1 MPLRS
6 KILFLLVILTSVTF
20 GQIVVTDADIESG
33 QTYNMTA
40 NNTYILDGRVYV
52 EDNAVLNIEAGTVIK
67 GKEVPTAPEPVSALI
82 ICRGGKIFAT
92 GTQNEPIIFT
102 AESDDLS
109 DPTDLLYSDRK
120 LWGGVIMLGK
130 ASINHVGGVNQIE
143 GIPSTEP
150 RAQYGGGLT
159 PDDSDNSGVL
169 SYVSIR
175 HGGYEIGSGNEIN
188 GLTLGAVGSGTTIDH
203 VEVFAN
209 EDDGFEFFGGT
220 VNTKYLVSAY
230 CADDGFDYDE
240 GFRGKHQFWFAIKDP
255 IDGGGRLGEHDGGTD
270 PEDGQPYAIPIIY
283 NATYIG
289 PGATSTPIGD
299 GAEAIIFRD
308 NAGGKY
314 YNSIITEYNGG
325 NGGYGIT
332 VEDLASGEDSRA
344 RLEAGDLVLSD
355 NFWWNFGASNNVDS
369 VARQDFVRS
378 HILANNNQIVDPQIN
393 NIDRGYNA
401 ILDPRPNVSSPAASG
416 APDPTDPF
424 FDNVDYYGAF
434 NPNSYLWTEGWTALS
449 SNGITEV
456 KESYSNSNVLPES
469 FNLSQNYPNPFNP
482 TTKINYSVS
491 EPSNV
496 RIAVYDVLGREIEIL
511 AEGFKPAGNYELT
524 FNAENLPSGLYI
536 YTFESGS
543 TKITKKMTL
552 LK

>member
-1 MPLRS
+1 MVLKS
-6 KILFLLVILTSVTF
+6 NIFILLAILTCTAF
-20 GQIVVTDADIESG
+20 GQITVTDADIQAG
-33 QTYNMTA
+33 QTYNMTS

-52 EDNAVLNIEAGTVIK
+52 EEGAVLNIEAGTVIK
-67 GKEVPTAPEPVSALI
+67 AKEVPTAPEPVSALI
-82 ICRGGKIFAT
+82 ICRGAKIFAT
-92 GTQNEPIIFT
+92 GTQDEPIIFT

-120 LWGGVIMLGK
+120 LWGGVIVLGNGTT
-130 ASINHVGGVNQIE
+130 NHVGGINQIE

-159 PDDSDNSGVL
+159 PDDNDSSGVIR
-169 SYVSIR
+169 YVSIR
-175 HGGYEIGSGNEIN
+175 HGGFEIGSGNEIN
-188 GLTLGAVGSGTTIDH
+188 GLTLGAVGSGTTIEY

-240 GFRGKHQFWFAIKDP
+240 GFRGNHQFWFQIKDP

-270 PEDGQPYAIPIIY
+270 PEDGQPYAVPVIY

-325 NGGYGIT
+325 IRGYGIT
-332 VEDLASGEDSRA
+332 VEDLSSGEDSRA
-344 RLEAGDLVLSD
+344 RLEAGDLVLSN
-355 NFWWNFGASNNVDS
+355 NFWWNFGASNDPDS
-369 VARQDFVRS
+369 IARQDFVLA
-378 HILANNNQIVDPQIN
+378 HITANNNQIVDPQLI

-401 ILDPRPNVSSPAASG
+401 LLDPRPNASGPAASG
-416 APDPTDPF
+416 APDPMDPF
-424 FDNVDYYGAF
+424 FSNVDFYGAF
-434 NPNSYLWTEGWTALS
+434 APGVGLWTEGWTALS

-456 KESYSNSNVLPES
+456 KESYSSTLPES
-469 FNLSQNYPNPFNP
+469 FNLTQNYPNPFNP
-482 TTKINYSVS
+482 TTTIK
-491 EPSNV
+491 
-496 RIAVYDVLGREIEIL
+496 YDIKEAGDVTLVVHNILGQKVTELVNDYKEAGSYTVIFD
-511 AEGFKPAGNYELT
+511 AES
-524 FNAENLPSGLYI
+524 LPSGLYI
-536 YTFESGS
+536 YTLEAGA
-543 TKITKKMTL
+543 TKISKKMTL

>member
-1 MPLRS
+1 MPFRS
-6 KILFLLVILTSVTF
+6 KILLLLVVLTSVAF
-20 GQIVVTDADIESG
+20 GQIVVTDADIQAG
-33 QTYNMTA
+33 GTYNMTA
-40 NNTYILDGRVYV
+40 NNTYLLDGRVYV
-52 EDNAVLNIEAGTVIK
+52 EDGAVLNIEAGTVIK
-67 GKEVPTAPEPVSALI
+67 AKEVPTAPEPVSALI

-92 GTQNEPIIFT
+92 GTQDEPIIFT
-102 AESDDLS
+102 AESDDLG

-120 LWGGVIMLGK
+120 LWGGVIVLGNGTT
-130 ASINHVGGVNQIE
+130 NHVGGVNQIE

-159 PDDSDNSGVL
+159 PDDNDSSGVIR
-169 SYVSIR
+169 YVSIR

-188 GLTLGAVGSGTTIDH
+188 GLTLGAVGAGTTIEY

-240 GFRGKHQFWFAIKDP
+240 GFRGNHQFWFQIKDP

-270 PEDGQPYAIPIIY
+270 PEDGQPYAIPVIY

-332 VEDLASGEDSRA
+332 VEDLSSGEDSRA
-344 RLEAGDLVLSD
+344 RLEAGDLVLSN
-355 NFWWNFGASNNVDS
+355 NFWWNFGAGNDVDS
-369 VARQDFVRS
+369 VARQDFVKT
-378 HILANNNQIVDPQIN
+378 HILANNNQIVDPQLN

-401 ILDPRPNVSSPAASG
+401 VLDPRPNASGPAASG

-434 NPNSYLWTEGWTALS
+434 APNPGLWTEGWTALS

-456 KESYSNSNVLPES
+456 KESYSSAVPVS
-469 FNLSQNYPNPFNP
+469 FSISQNYPNPFNP
-482 TTKINYSVS
+482 STKINYSIA
-491 EPSNV
+491 EASNV
-496 RIAVYDVLGREIEIL
+496 RMVVYDVLGREVEVL
-511 AEGFKPAGNYELT
+511 VDGFKSAGNYELT
-524 FNAENLPSGLYI
+524 FNAENLPSGLYL